1 MTTQDEGSTT
11 AVPRWVSWWF
21 RGAAVYGFVV
31 LLPQYFLPPPAGGEV
46 FFYGFIGT
54 ASAFQLVFWV
64 IGGDPARYRALML
77 VGVVEKLAYGVP
89 VLILFTQ
96 GRADTLYVG
105 AAIIDLVLGAGF
117 FLAWR
122 ATPRRER

>member
-1 MTTQDEGSTT
+1 MTTQGEGSTT
-11 AVPRWVSWWF
+11 AVPRWVPWWF
-21 RGAAVYGFVV
+21 RGAAVYGLVV

-64 IGGDPARYRALML
+64 IGGDPARYRTLML

-89 VLILFTQ
+89 VLILFAQ
-96 GRADTLYVG
+96 GRADALYVG
-105 AAIIDLVLGAGF
+105 AAIIDLVLGLGF

-122 ATPRRER
+122 VTPRRK

>member
-1 MTTQDEGSTT
+1 MTTQDEDST
-11 AVPRWVSWWF
+11 APVPRWISGWF
-21 RGAAVYGFVV
+21 RGAAVYGLLV
-31 LLPQYFLPPPAGGEV
+31 LIPQYFLPPPAGGEV

-64 IGGDPARYRALML
+64 IGRDPARYRALML

-105 AAIIDLVLGAGF
+105 AAIIDLVLGIGF
-117 FLAWR
+117 FIAWR
-122 ATPRRER
+122 VTPRRGR